1 MTFKIENRRNIQG
14 RNQRG
19 FACNDSEV
27 DKVTYVFYFISK
39 QHDRLSVELE
49 RKVTD
54 DGFVLYKIF
63 RHDLIDWVMLHEAM
77 ICIRDIKTPEDA
89 MDLFTQLLDQYHNKY
104 KPYNL
109 NTTI

>member
-54 DGFVLYKIF
+54 DGFVKYKVF
-63 RHDLIDWVMLHEAM
+63 RHDLVDWVMLHEAM
-77 ICIRDIKTPEDA
+77 ILIRDIKTPEDA
-89 MDLFTQLLDQYHNKY
+89 MDLFTQLLHQYHDKY

-109 NTTI
+109 NSTI